1 MRIKKFT
8 NKTLTVIEYD
18 DIILIGDAF
27 KGQKIKK
34 TKSNINEV
42 LKELEKQGYTLQK
55 KSKNKFGDIYYHLEK
70 H

>member
-27 KGQKIKK
+27 KGQKVKK

-42 LKELEKQGYTLQK
+42 LKELEKQGYKLQK
-55 KSKNKFGDIYYHLEK
+55 QNRNKFGDIYYYLEK
-70 H
+70 C